1 VEVDV
6 AADAIATELPGLLVL
21 RLIEA
26 AHGAM
31 IHEEGA
37 RPVGATSMIERSVP
51 ERAS

>member
-1 VEVDV
+1 MF
-6 AADAIATELPGLLVL
+6 AADAIATELPGLLVAVEASS
-21 RLIEA
+21 EA

-37 RPVGATSMIERSVP
+37 RPVGATGMIERSVP